1 MVVAPV
7 KLNVARPL
15 FKTYM
20 AKAAPFR
27 INTLKELLLL
37 SQLRTAEDELK
48 GPLNEM

>member
-1 MVVAPV
+1 MVVGPV

-15 FKTYM
+15 FKTYI

-37 SQLRTAEDELK
+37 SHPRTAEEVLN